1 MKTIKISVMLIALFL
16 GFSGCGENTNPA
28 TWSDKKINMWFDEGG
43 WTAGWKVKP
52 DSSIDKKALA
62 VSYYKNK
69 ERWDKAF
76 SFLKNTD
83 LESLEVKRHD
93 IDGDNL
99 YASVSEYVTKGENEA
114 MFEAHRKYIDIQYV
128 IKGTEIIKIAPLA
141 MRDSVSQE
149 YDENRDI
156 EFFSVKESKSLLA
169 TPDKF
174 FIFFPSDAHKPG
186 LIAGKADSVK
196 KIVIKLRID

>member
-1 MKTIKISVMLIALFL
+1 
-16 GFSGCGENTNPA
+16 
-28 TWSDKKINMWFDEGG
+28 
-43 WTAGWKVKP
+43 
-52 DSSIDKKALA
+52 
-62 VSYYKNK
+62 
-69 ERWDKAF
+69 
-76 SFLKNTD
+76 
-83 LESLEVKRHD
+83 
-93 IDGDNL
+93 
-99 YASVSEYVTKGENEA
+99 
-114 MFEAHRKYIDIQYV
+114 
-128 IKGTEIIKIAPLA
+128 